1 MCGCVPLNAIGQLEH
16 KYVENSCKKR
26 GFNSYVPFT
35 QKVSLVT
42 QLKKW
47 LLSLLFFRTLENV
60 TLFGAEWG
68 RGDLASPSPL
78 LAGA

>member
-1 MCGCVPLNAIGQLEH
+1 MVITTPRFLLHLADSRLIIHVLA
-16 KYVENSCKKR
+16 
-26 GFNSYVPFT
+26 
-35 QKVSLVT
+35 VSLVT
-42 QLKKW
+42 QLNKW